1 MAHPANIQNV
11 LRDVTA
17 PIGETVDTILR
28 DLTPNL
34 LTLRYP
40 GPNDDLQPVVAKVR
54 RVLLEAV
61 AELDRLDVI
70 FDHADELGRL
80 VGDLQ
85 KQVEPATPATTTD
98 ETAEA

>member
-17 PIGETVDTILR
+17 PIGEMVDTILR
-28 DLTPNL
+28 DLTPDL

-54 RVLLEAV
+54 RVLMEAV
-61 AELDRLDVI
+61 MELNRLDSI

-80 VGDLQ
+80 VVDLQ
-85 KQVEPATPATTTD
+85 KQVEPATPDTTT
-98 ETAEA
+98 EPTEA